1 MKIIK
6 QYFPDI
12 DDQQLAQL
20 ELLKTELA
28 NWNEKINLISR
39 KDVENINIHH
49 ILHSLA
55 IYKYQKFLPDSQIL
69 DLGTGGGFPGLPLAI
84 VQPEVNFMLID
95 ARSKK
100 IMVVKELIKALG
112 LKNVNAIHIR
122 AEEMKG
128 KYDFVVSRA
137 VAPLKQLMD
146 WSKHLYSENQYH
158 GIPNGLICLK
168 GGQQVKKELKQMPK
182 SSYTEQ
188 IAIQKWFKDEWFEE
202 KFVVYVQS

>member
-1 MKIIK
+1 METIK

-12 DDQQLAQL
+12 DNQQLTKL

-39 KDVENINIHH
+39 KDVENIDIHH
-49 ILHSLA
+49 ILHSLS
-55 IYKYQKFLPDSQIL
+55 IYKYQKFLPDSQVL

-84 VQPEVNFMLID
+84 MQPEVNFMLID
-95 ARSKK
+95 ARAKK
-100 IMVVKELIKALG
+100 IMVVKELIKALD
-112 LKNVNAIHIR
+112 LKNVNAVHIR

-128 KYDFVVSRA
+128 QYDFVVSRA
-137 VAPLKQLMD
+137 VAPLSQLMD
-146 WSKHLYSENQYH
+146 WSKHLYSGSQYH

-168 GGQQVKKELKQMPK
+168 GGQQIKKELKQMPK
-182 SSYTEQ
+182 SAYTEQ